1 MTFWTVIL
9 HVSSNFK
16 AQPTLAQ
23 KLLLQTWAEHF
34 VFNNS
39 ISLQRY
45 VFKLYYVIF
54 TGFLKIVYT
63 FIGKNCIIISKRNIN
78 LFRVKLRNI
87 FPDAEDNLII
97 GSIFFNF

>member
-1 MTFWTVIL
+1 MTFWTLIL

-23 KLLLQTWAEHF
+23 TLLLQTWAEHF
-34 VFNNS
+34 VFKNS

-45 VFKLYYVIF
+45 VFLSLLGILD
-54 TGFLKIVYT
+54 GFLKIVYT
-63 FIGKNCIIISKRNIN
+63 FIGNSKNCIIISKRNIN

-87 FPDAEDNLII
+87 LPDGEDNRK
-97 GSIFFNF
+97 NFLNF

>member
-16 AQPTLAQ
+16 AQPTLV
-23 KLLLQTWAEHF
+23 KKFLLQTWAEHF
-34 VFNNS
+34 VFKNS

-45 VFKLYYVIF
+45 VFNLY
-54 TGFLKIVYT
+54 GFLKIVFT
-63 FIGKNCIIISKRNIN
+63 FNFIGKNCIIISKRNIN

-87 FPDAEDNLII
+87 LPGGEDNLII
-97 GSIFFNF
+97 GSIFLNF

>member
-34 VFNNS
+34 VFKNS

-45 VFKLYYVIF
+45 VFNLN
-54 TGFLKIVYT
+54 GFIKIVYT

-87 FPDAEDNLII
+87 LPDGEDNLII
-97 GSIFFNF
+97 GSIFLNF

>member
-16 AQPTLAQ
+16 AQPKLAQ
-23 KLLLQTWAEHF
+23 KLLQTWAEHF

-45 VFKLYYVIF
+45 FFLSLLGNLYGFFKNRLFIYRKELYNYQ
-54 TGFLKIVYT
+54 
-63 FIGKNCIIISKRNIN
+63 
-78 LFRVKLRNI
+78 
-87 FPDAEDNLII
+87 
-97 GSIFFNF
+97 

>member
-1 MTFWTVIL
+1 MTFWTLIL

-23 KLLLQTWAEHF
+23 TLLLQTWAEPF
-34 VFNNS
+34 VFKNS

-45 VFKLYYVIF
+45 VFLSLLGILD
-54 TGFLKIVYT
+54 GFLKIVYT

-87 FPDAEDNLII
+87 LPDGEDNLII
-97 GSIFFNF
+97 GSIFLNF

>member
-1 MTFWTVIL
+1 MTFWTLIL

-16 AQPTLAQ
+16 AQPTLVQ
-23 KLLLQTWAEHF
+23 KFLLQTWAEHF
-34 VFNNS
+34 VFKNS

-45 VFKLYYVIF
+45 VFNLY
-54 TGFLKIVYT
+54 GFLKIVFT
-63 FIGKNCIIISKRNIN
+63 FIGKNCIIISKSNIN

-97 GSIFFNF
+97 GSIFLNF